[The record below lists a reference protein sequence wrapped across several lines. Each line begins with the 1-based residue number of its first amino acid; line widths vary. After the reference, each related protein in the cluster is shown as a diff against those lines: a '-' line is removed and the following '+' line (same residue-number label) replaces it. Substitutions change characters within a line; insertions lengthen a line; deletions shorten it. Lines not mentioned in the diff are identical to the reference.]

1 VAKGYKAGGYPAA
14 SAVVTDQ
21 YKPVVQE
28 SVLAYEAG
36 FKASTAERVLDLTG
50 AVYYYDYTNKQLRA
64 QGIYLPFGILNN
76 LQNIPKS
83 DVKGAEL
90 EAVVRPLRGL
100 RLDVSGSYNDAKVKE
115 YVGINANGT
124 FGNFAGA
131 PVPFTPKWSFDGSLD
146 YSWDVTSRLSA
157 FVGGTITHRSATSG
171 AIGGEPIEKIDPY
184 TLLDLRAG
192 VETMDGKWR
201 IQAWGKNV
209 TNEYYW
215 TNVVHTFDTIIRYT
229 GRPALYGATVSY
241 QFQ

>member
-1 VAKGYKAGGYPAA
+1 
-14 SAVVTDQ
+14 VVTDQ

-36 FKASTAERVLDLTG
+36 FKASTVERTLDVTG

-90 EAVVRPLRGL
+90 EAVIRPLRGL
-100 RLDVSGSYNDAKVKE
+100 RLDVSGSYNDAKVKK

-124 FGNFAGA
+124 FGDFAGA
-131 PVPFTPKWSFDGSLD
+131 PVPFTPKWSLDGSLD

-157 FVGGTITHRSATSG
+157 FVGGTITYRSATSG

-192 VETMDGKWR
+192 VESMDGKWR

-209 TNEYYW
+209 TNKYYW

-229 GRPALYGATVSY
+229 GRPALYGVAVSY